1 MRSWCHWF
9 VSSVSP
15 RLSSALSLFAYS
27 QDLVTMSQRGFHF
40 QDIINSEMDQNM
52 GFFPL
57 VASWVQREMRV
68 MTFLNQT
75 YVKIS

>member
-1 MRSWCHWF
+1 
-9 VSSVSP
+9 
-15 RLSSALSLFAYS
+15 
-27 QDLVTMSQRGFHF
+27 MSQRGFHF

-68 MTFLNQT
+68 MTFLNQP
-75 YVKIS
+75 YVKISWYSRTKTVLENVKLHIKVCRLVFCDSSFF